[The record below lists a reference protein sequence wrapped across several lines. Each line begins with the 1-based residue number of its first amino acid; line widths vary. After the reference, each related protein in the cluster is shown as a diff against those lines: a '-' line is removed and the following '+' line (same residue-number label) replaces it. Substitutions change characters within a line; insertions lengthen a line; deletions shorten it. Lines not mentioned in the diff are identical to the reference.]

1 MVLQDN
7 HGIIME
13 LERGGDGKH
22 FPKKGERVS
31 IHYKASVVPS
41 PPPRACPHPHPHSLS
56 PPPSSCQTIS
66 HLPSLSAVTPSHNK
80 TGGVSVSSGLTQWD
94 GVRMFS
100 SGMGRSL
107 IAATSARGR
116 LFFKLA

>member
-31 IHYKASVVPS
+31 IHYKASVGPS
-41 PPPRACPHPHPHSLS
+41 PPPAPVPTLTPTRF
-56 PPPSSCQTIS
+56 PPLPAAARPSATC
-66 HLPSLSAVTPSHNK
+66 HPSL
-80 TGGVSVSSGLTQWD
+80 Q
-94 GVRMFS
+94 
-100 SGMGRSL
+100 
-107 IAATSARGR
+107 
-116 LFFKLA
+116 